1 MFDKISEA
9 NLIVRALKFVIYFN
23 TIDFAGY
30 HLSQGIN
37 SLNEDN
43 ITKIRDASSCR
54 IKKKVWSFLGVT
66 VQKYIPKYVV
76 KVAPLTDQTRKGR
89 LYNIV

>member
-1 MFDKISEA
+1 MFDRISEA
-9 NLIVRALKFVIYFN
+9 NLIVRALKFVIYIN

-30 HLSQGIN
+30 HLGQGIN

-43 ITKIRDASSCR
+43 ITQIRDASSCT
-54 IKKKVWSFLGVT
+54 IKKEVQLFLGVT

-76 KVAPLTDQTRKGR
+76 KVEPLTDQTRKGW